1 MNTMPT
7 PQTTPPFTPEA
18 LEILFARTPF
28 KSFQK
33 PGFPSHYWA
42 PLLSACSGTRRDEIF
57 FLTPDDVAQRHGIWV
72 MQIRPNGSQSAT
84 SGAAPRVVPVH
95 PVLKKLGFL
104 EFVEER
110 RQTRPL
116 ERLFSEYKAGLE
128 HAGMLFSRAFAG
140 WVKTT
145 ASRLPADQ
153 QHLFG
158 EDFHFP
164 SLRALFQAE
173 AIRSGMSEDTWRRL
187 QGGGLPAPLDPDQER
202 SALERADAEMQQVN
216 IEGCFPA
223 LHPYEALTA

>member
-1 MNTMPT
+1 MNPMST

-18 LEILFARTPF
+18 LEILFARTHF
-28 KSFQK
+28 KAFQK

-42 PLLSACSGTRRDEIF
+42 PLVSACSGTRRDEIF
-57 FLTPDDVAQRHGIWV
+57 RLTPDDVAQRHGIWV
-72 MQIRPNGSQSAT
+72 IQIRPHGSQAAT
-84 SGAAPRVVPVH
+84 SGAAGRTVPIH
-95 PVLKKLGFL
+95 PTLHTLGFL

-110 RQTRPL
+110 RQAGPL
-116 ERLFSEYKAGLE
+116 ERLFPEYKAGLE

-145 ASRLPADQ
+145 AKGLPADQ

-164 SLRALFQAE
+164 SLRALFRAE
-173 AIRSGMSEDTWRRL
+173 ATRSGMSADTMRRL
-187 QGGGLPAPLDPDQER
+187 QGGGLSAPLDQER
-202 SALERADAEMQQVN
+202 SALERADAEMRRVN

-223 LHPYEALTA
+223 LYTYEALTA